1 MKTKFTLYNF
11 IFGIVNYI
19 VTIILGLINRKAL
32 VYFLGIEY
40 QGLNG
45 LFSNVLSML
54 SIAELGFGTAI
65 IYHLYHALAASDID
79 LTKTLMHFYKKC
91 YYAIAFIIAVIGLL
105 IIPFLHYIV
114 GEVDLPLS
122 VSGVYLCFLTDT
134 VVSYLFT
141 YKRSI
146 LIANQQNYI
155 VTFCDI
161 LYQFVM
167 KTIQI
172 VALITTQDYML
183 YLYVMIVCRAVE
195 NVCINILANRQYSY
209 LRETDIHPLSSEIRC
224 DIKKKVSGA
233 VFHKVGSFVVLGS
246 SNIIITKFLGLVIT
260 GIYSN
265 YFLIINTLSSIC
277 AQLMTAATAS
287 VGHLLS
293 EGDQQ
298 HSNEIFDQ
306 LFLLNYF
313 LSCLGAVGI
322 FCVATDIIK
331 MIFGADLVLTESVV
345 FVLSIN
351 FYQTCMRRT
360 YATFKETAG
369 ILYEDRYVPLIES
382 AISIISAVY
391 LVQKIGLSG
400 VFLGT
405 IISSFALFGYTYPI
419 LVFKGLL
426 GRKLCEYVFTNA
438 KCFIVTL
445 ICMLFAKAVCTH
457 IKNNNLPVVIL
468 LNCFVVCI
476 VCILFIYVLIARKSK
491 AFGMLKCR
499 MANMINKH
507 CNYMF
512 KKNF

>member
-1 MKTKFTLYNF
+1 MKTKYTLYNF
-11 IFGIVNYI
+11 IFGLTNYTI
-19 VTIILGLINRKAL
+19 TIILGLINRKAL
-32 VYFLGIEY
+32 VSFLGIEY

-79 LTKTLMHFYKKC
+79 LTKSLMHFYKKC
-91 YYAIAFIIAVIGLL
+91 YYAIAFIITFIGLL

-114 GEVDLPLS
+114 GEVDLPIN
-122 VSGVYLCFLTDT
+122 VSGVYLCFLADT

-167 KTIQI
+167 KTLQI
-172 VALITTQDYML
+172 VALVITRDYMS
-183 YLYVMIVCRAVE
+183 YLYVMIICRAVE
-195 NVCINILANRQYSY
+195 NIGINILANRQYPY
-209 LRETDIHPLSSEIRC
+209 LKELDVQPLPSETFY

-246 SNIIITKFLGLVIT
+246 SNIIIAKFLGLVIT

-265 YFLIINTLSSIC
+265 YFLITNTLSSIC

-287 VGHLLS
+287 VGHLLT
-293 EGDQQ
+293 EDDQK
-298 HSNEIFDQ
+298 HSNDIFDQ
-306 LFLLNYF
+306 LFLLNFF
-313 LSCLGAVGI
+313 LSCLGTVGI

-331 MIFGADLVLTESVV
+331 MIFGADLILTKSVV
-345 FVLSIN
+345 FVLSLN

-360 YATFKETAG
+360 YSTFKETAG

-382 AISIISAVY
+382 AISIIAAVY

-419 LVFKGLL
+419 LVYKGLL
-426 GRKLCEYVFTNA
+426 GRKLSEYIFINL

-445 ICMLFAKAVCTH
+445 VCMFFSKSICAH
-457 IKNNNLPVVIL
+457 IKINNLPVTIL
-468 LNCFVVCI
+468 LNCFVVCT
-476 VCILFIYVLIARKSK
+476 VCILFIYILIARKNK
-491 AFGMLKCR
+491 AFNMLKYR
-499 MANMINKH
+499 TINMINKRR
-507 CNYMF
+507 NY
-512 KKNF
+512 K